1 MAATDSTGM
10 SDDGRA
16 AITDGYVAPIA
27 GLLALVF
34 ALMTGITAGRAL
46 SGDPADIALPVIF
59 ALASLAAV
67 RVRQRSLAARDGD

>member
-1 MAATDSTGM
+1 M
-10 SDDGRA
+10 SDDSGRT
-16 AITDGYVAPIA
+16 AITDGYVVPIA

-59 ALASLAAV
+59 GLASLVAV
-67 RVRQRSLAARDGD
+67 RVRQRSLAARDEG